1 MTSSDLILLGKIAAT
16 HGIKGQLR
24 IVPYSGSGET
34 FLTLKSVLFR
44 DASGRTGEH
53 DIASASAHGR
63 KVLVS
68 IKGYTDI
75 NQVIPFVGSE
85 VLIRREQLPPVDEG
99 EYYWHDLIGLKVVTV
114 DGRHLGTL
122 ESIIETGSN
131 DVYVVTSGK
140 DEILIPALEDVVV
153 AVDLVAKVMTVTPVE
168 GLFDL

>member
-1 MTSSDLILLGKIAAT
+1 MTGTDLILLGKVAAT

-34 FLTLKSVLFR
+34 FLYLKSVLLR
-44 DASGRTGEH
+44 NASGKSVEH
-53 DIASASAHGR
+53 DIAAVSSHGR
-63 KVLVS
+63 KVLVAL
-68 IKGYTDI
+68 KGYTDI

-85 VLIRREQLPPVDEG
+85 VLIKRAQLPPVEEG
-99 EYYWHDLIGLKVVTV
+99 EFYWHDLIGMQVVT
-114 DGRHLGTL
+114 DTGRSLGIL

-140 DEILIPALEDVVV
+140 EEILIPALEDVVV
-153 AVDLVAKVMTVTPVE
+153 SIDVAAKKMTVTPVE

>member
-1 MTSSDLILLGKIAAT
+1 MTVTDLILLGKVAAT

-34 FLTLKSVLFR
+34 FLALKSVLLR
-44 DASGRTGEH
+44 NASGKTDEH
-53 DIASASAHGR
+53 ELAAVSSHGR
-63 KVLVS
+63 KVLVAL
-68 IKGYTDI
+68 KGYTDI

-85 VLIRREQLPPVDEG
+85 VLIKREQLPPVEEG
-99 EYYWHDLIGLKVVTV
+99 EFYWHDLIGMKVVT
-114 DGRHLGTL
+114 DTGRHLGIL

-140 DEILIPALEDVVV
+140 QEILVPALEDVVV
-153 AVDLVAKVMTVTPVE
+153 SVDLAAKVMTVTPVE

>member
-1 MTSSDLILLGKIAAT
+1 MTSSDLILLGKVAAT

-34 FLTLKSVLFR
+34 FLALTSVLLR
-44 DASGRTGEH
+44 NASGKTEEH
-53 DIASASAHGR
+53 GLASVSSHGR
-63 KVLVS
+63 KVLVAL
-68 IKGYTDI
+68 KGYTDI

-85 VLIRREQLPPVDEG
+85 VLIKREQLPPVEEG
-99 EYYWHDLIGLKVVTV
+99 EYYWHDLIGMKVVT
-114 DGRHLGTL
+114 DTGRHLGIL

-140 DEILIPALEDVVV
+140 EEVLIPALEDVVV
-153 AVDLVAKVMTVTPVE
+153 SVDLAAKVMTVTPVE